1 MVGVKRMIQKN
12 PYDPPREYTKPRL
25 PKYKEP
31 VIDWPSI
38 IIISGV
44 FFAILTMTLL
54 ALSANIKL

>member
-1 MVGVKRMIQKN
+1 MIQKN